1 MSTVLALA
9 KPHKIAYPLFMYN
22 LYERAKY
29 YRPTAVVFLGIA
41 LLAALVACSA
51 RPTAQYVLGDLLL
64 EEDFDRAS
72 AWEWYRDPSRSID
85 MRVQDGVYRA
95 QAGAGTLMWALNAQM
110 HTDVVIQ
117 VDTQRVSGDVINA
130 HGLMCRASPSG
141 NGNGYY
147 FLISADGAY
156 TIRRGAGDQVTPL
169 VPWQT
174 SRALNRGQVI
184 NRLRVVCIGDYL
196 ALYVNGEFVA
206 EARDNRY
213 HTGVAGLAVAAPN
226 SPIEVTFD
234 RVIIWSAQFATR

>member
-1 MSTVLALA
+1 MGNLFDLIKYR
-9 KPHKIAYPLFMYN
+9 KPP
-22 LYERAKY
+22 
-29 YRPTAVVFLGIA
+29 AVMLLGIA
-41 LLAALVACSA
+41 LLVALVACSA
-51 RPTAQYVLGDLLL
+51 RPTAQYTLGDLLL

-72 AWEWYRDPSRSID
+72 AWEWYRDASRSID
-85 MRVQDGVYRA
+85 MRVQDGFYRA
-95 QAGAGTLMWALNAQM
+95 QAGAGTLMWTLNAQM

-117 VDTQRVSGDVINA
+117 VDTQRISGDVVNA

-156 TIRRGAGDQVTPL
+156 TIRRGAGDQVTAL

-184 NRLRVVCIGDYL
+184 NRLRIVCIGDYL

-206 EARDNRY
+206 EARDDRY

-234 RVIIWSAQFATR
+234 RVIIWSAQFAAR

>member
-1 MSTVLALA
+1 MNNLFALA
-9 KPHKIAYPLFMYN
+9 KCRKLSA
-22 LYERAKY
+22 A
-29 YRPTAVVFLGIA
+29 AFLGIA
-41 LLAALVACSA
+41 LLATLVACSA
-51 RPTAQYVLGDLLL
+51 RPNTLYVLGDLLL
-64 EEDFDRAS
+64 EEDFDRSS
-72 AWEWYRDPSRSID
+72 AWEWYLDPSRSID

-95 QAGAGTLMWALNAQM
+95 QAGAGTLMWTLNAQM

-117 VDTQRVSGDVINA
+117 VDTQRVSGDVVNA

-156 TIRRGAGDQVTPL
+156 TIRRGAGDQVTAL
-169 VPWQT
+169 VPWRT

-184 NRLRVVCIGDYL
+184 NRLRIVCIGDYL

-234 RVIIWSAQFATR
+234 RVLVWEAQFAAR